1 MVNESHS
8 VRHSELGRNGVSIGT
23 APYAEFRSKT
33 SNEIQS
39 KGKYYKKLKNIEAAM
54 AKLRDCGKS
63 HGSVRRISSIALFLH
78 CMGAS
83 SAACLQWPFI
93 RVRRGQEKAVQD
105 YGKAGRVRDWR
116 G

>member
-63 HGSVRRISSIALFLH
+63 HGSARRISSSVISPLYWRLRV
-78 CMGAS
+78 
-83 SAACLQWPFI
+83 ACLAWPFT
-93 RVRRGQEKAVQD
+93 
-105 YGKAGRVRDWR
+105 
-116 G
+116 